1 MAKMTKAQLSARGKK
16 IMAAAKTI
24 RRAHSGM
31 KWTSC
36 VGKAAK
42 SFKKK

>member
-16 IMAAAKTI
+16 IMADAKKI
-24 RRAHSGM
+24 RRSHPGM

-36 VGKAAK
+36 VAKAAK
-42 SFKKK
+42 KK